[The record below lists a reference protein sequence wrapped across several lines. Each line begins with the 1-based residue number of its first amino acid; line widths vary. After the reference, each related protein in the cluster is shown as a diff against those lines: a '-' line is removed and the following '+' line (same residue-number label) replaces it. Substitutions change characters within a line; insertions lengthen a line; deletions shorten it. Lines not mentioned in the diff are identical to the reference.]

1 MLPTKHHLASH
12 EGINGYATYQ
22 GMYEHNLYSLRYV
35 CTFSYSKNNSKF
47 PGSLLKIYVCDV
59 NKTLLSMKV
68 EYAYVIQNQKYTG
81 VTVQGQKNW
90 NTVRVI
96 SYQFYLYINVISVL
110 CNLNGT
116 LFQTCLILHV
126 WLKSIIL
133 VFANILNT
141 FFSFLPLVFISKH
154 AIHNWFY
161 TLIENWCR
169 NTQSVRNKVIHKN
182 YVFSVASR
190 TRTFRLG
197 RNKELVLTNKQ
208 KQFCK
213 HLLFLRDTRSRDA
226 SDAGEFH
233 LKTKS
238 RDFRVIFD
246 EKWRSTLRLKYV
258 GLQ

>member
-1 MLPTKHHLASH
+1 MSSVRLDFTYGTPPRFARKKKMAMLRIKVCMN
-12 EGINGYATYQ
+12 IIF
-22 GMYEHNLYSLRYV
+22 SLRYL

-47 PGSLLKIYVCDV
+47 AASLLKIYVCDV

-154 AIHNWFY
+154 AIHN
-161 TLIENWCR
+161 
-169 NTQSVRNKVIHKN
+169 
-182 YVFSVASR
+182 
-190 TRTFRLG
+190 
-197 RNKELVLTNKQ
+197 
-208 KQFCK
+208 
-213 HLLFLRDTRSRDA
+213 
-226 SDAGEFH
+226 
-233 LKTKS
+233 
-238 RDFRVIFD
+238 
-246 EKWRSTLRLKYV
+246 
-258 GLQ
+258 